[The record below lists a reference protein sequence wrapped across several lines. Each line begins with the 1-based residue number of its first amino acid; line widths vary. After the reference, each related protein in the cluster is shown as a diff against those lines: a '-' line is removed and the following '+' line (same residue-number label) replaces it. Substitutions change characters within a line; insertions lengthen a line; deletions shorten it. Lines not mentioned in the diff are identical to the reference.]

1 MKTAIT
7 ALALCLAMPAFAQAD
22 AQRQAEVVRRGLEV
36 MPFSQAATM
45 HVFTRTADGGVQRV
59 VAKDPADATQVR
71 LVREHLRELSQRF
84 ERGDFAG
91 PQQIHGA
98 GMPGL
103 ARLKAVRAGELSV
116 EYREVEGGAELV
128 YRSAVPDVVQALHQ
142 WFGAQL
148 ADHGA
153 HAMEGHAHH

>member
-1 MKTAIT
+1 MKTAMT
-7 ALALCLAMPAFAQAD
+7 TLALCLAMPGFAQAD
-22 AQRQAEVVRRGLEV
+22 AQRQAEVARRGLEV

-59 VAKDPADATQVR
+59 VAKDAADTVQVR

-91 PQQIHGA
+91 PQHIHGA
-98 GMPGL
+98 GMSGL

-116 EYREVEGGAELV
+116 AYREVEGGAELV
-128 YRSAVPDVVQALHQ
+128 YRSAVPDVVRALHQ

-148 ADHGA
+148 ADHGQ
-153 HAMEGHAHH
+153 HAAEGHGHH